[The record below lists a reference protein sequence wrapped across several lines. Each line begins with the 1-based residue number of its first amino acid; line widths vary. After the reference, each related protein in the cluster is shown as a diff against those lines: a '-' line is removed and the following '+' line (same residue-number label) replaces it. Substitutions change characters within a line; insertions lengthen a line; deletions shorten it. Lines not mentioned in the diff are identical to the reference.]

1 MNPLDALVIERELV
15 RLGASLGRPC
25 SVIEQTGSTNDDAKR
40 AAAQGAPIGAAF
52 LAEEQLAGRGRA
64 GHAWHS
70 PPRENLYLSVLT
82 RPSMAVDALPKVTLV
97 VGVAVTLALEAYLR
111 GGELLIKWPND
122 VLAADRRKL
131 AGVLVEASF
140 RGGKLGGVIIGVGV
154 NVHAPAFPPPLADR
168 ATSMRLL
175 GARSID
181 RNQLAAELLAGVGES
196 LARFEREGFDGF
208 LGALARRDAL
218 LGQPVCVDEHAGV
231 GAGIDALGRLL
242 IRGATGE
249 LTAIASGEAAI
260 GLRPPT
266 LGGMA

>member
-1 MNPLDALVIERELV
+1 LNPLDALAIERELA

-25 SVIEQTGSTNDDAKR
+25 FVIEQTGSTNDDAKR

-64 GHAWHS
+64 GHSWHS

-122 VLAADRRKL
+122 VLSADRRKL

-154 NVHAPAFPPPLADR
+154 NVHASAFPPALAER
-168 ATSMRLL
+168 ATSLRLL
-175 GARSID
+175 GARSVD
-181 RNQLAAELLAGVGES
+181 RNQLAAELLAGLGES
-196 LARFEREGFDGF
+196 LARLERDGFDGF
-208 LGALARRDAL
+208 LGELARRDAL
-218 LGQPVCVDEHAGV
+218 LGQPVRVDEHAGV
-231 GAGIDALGRLL
+231 GAGIDVLGRLL
-242 IRGATGE
+242 VRGVTGE
-249 LTAIASGEAAI
+249 IVAVASGEAAI
-260 GLRPPT
+260 DSSPPLDGST
-266 LGGMA
+266 